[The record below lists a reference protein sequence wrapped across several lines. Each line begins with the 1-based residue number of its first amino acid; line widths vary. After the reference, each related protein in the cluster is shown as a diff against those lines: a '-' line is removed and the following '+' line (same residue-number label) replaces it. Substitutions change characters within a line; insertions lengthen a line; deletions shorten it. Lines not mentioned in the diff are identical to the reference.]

1 MVTKMPVKL
10 IRTDVDTLKKIA
22 LSPGSHIIGRGEH
35 LEVFDKRVSRKH
47 AKIEVKNDSIVVNA
61 LHHNPVF
68 YTKRGSSKS
77 EALTLNSVVVLSNGD
92 KIGLLPRTYWFE
104 IIVVDENNS
113 SEQTNNIEVNENE
126 DLTTTS
132 EETLSIRASHDDNIQ
147 QPETFQEPNTEQ
159 LDNTQEPKLT
169 DSPTKRRRSASE
181 DTLNFD
187 SVSENSE
194 SDSAKKIKLEPPDS
208 NYGNSQQGISDANTA
223 SSSSVH
229 QGNPSSGV
237 RERCYYGARCY
248 RRNPVHLV
256 QYSHPRDSDWGTSDR
271 GVCPNGAYCTKN
283 DPRHWDTHTHPP
295 GTTRLPQLQGKPK
308 TKKKKKQ
315 IEDTT
320 DESDQDLNGLNMR
333 ACRRNRGGSVSDFD
347 LDCTG
352 SESDPYGSD
361 ESDEWH
367 PLDGKLM

>member
-1 MVTKMPVKL
+1 MPVKL
-10 IRTDVDTLKKIA
+10 VRTDVDTLKKIT
-22 LSPGSHIIGRGEH
+22 LTPGSHIIGRGEL

-47 AKIEVKNDSIVVNA
+47 AKIEVNNDSIVVNA

-77 EALTLNSVVVLSNGD
+77 EALALNSMVVLSNGD

-104 IIVVDENNS
+104 IIVVDEKNS
-113 SEQTNNIEVNENE
+113 SEQTNNIKENKNE
-126 DLTTTS
+126 DVTKTS
-132 EETLSIRASHDDNIQ
+132 EETLSIISSHDDNIQ
-147 QPETFQEPNTEQ
+147 QAERFQEPNTEQ
-159 LDNTQEPKLT
+159 LDSTQEPNLT
-169 DSPTKRRRSASE
+169 ASPGKRRRSASE

-187 SVSENSE
+187 SESQNSE
-194 SDSAKKIKLEPPDS
+194 SDPIKKIKLEPPDS
-208 NYGNSQQGISDANTA
+208 SYGNAQQGISDANTA

-229 QGNPSSGV
+229 QGNPASV

-320 DESDQDLNGLNMR
+320 DESDQDLNGLNIR
-333 ACRRNRGGSVSDFD
+333 ARRRNRGGSVSDPYGSDFD
-347 LDCTG
+347 LDCSG
-352 SESDPYGSD
+352 SEPDPYGSD

-367 PLDGKLM
+367 PLDGK